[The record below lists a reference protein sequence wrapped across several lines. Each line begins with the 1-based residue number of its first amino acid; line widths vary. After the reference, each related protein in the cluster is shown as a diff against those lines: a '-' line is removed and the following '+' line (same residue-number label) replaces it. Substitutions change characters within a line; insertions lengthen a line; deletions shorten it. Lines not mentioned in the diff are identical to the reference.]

1 MSRGPERRERRAGQ
15 SDRPEPSPAGHGG
28 EWPSPIRDGVWL
40 DAAGTRWRR
49 RGGLCTDKRVRR
61 LLGSPEVRV
70 LLFYGPHAPTE
81 VEPADRD
88 ALWQRMS
95 RYLEEPAVRD
105 PGDFTDFDTGEFRD
119 DQRRTLLV
127 VEESC

>member
-1 MSRGPERRERRAGQ
+1 MSRGPERRRRRAGLN
-15 SDRPEPSPAGHGG
+15 DRLDPSPAGDGG
-28 EWPSPIRDGVWL
+28 QWSSPIRDGEWL
-40 DAAGTRWRR
+40 DAYGARWRR

-70 LLFYGPHAPTE
+70 LLFYGPHGPTE

-88 ALWQRMS
+88 ALWQRMC
-95 RYLEEPAVRD
+95 RYLKEPAVRD
-105 PGDFTDFDTGEFRD
+105 PGDCTDFDAGEFRD

-127 VEESC
+127 IEESC